1 MKLKLKRMLNM
12 FLFVLLLYLIY
23 FLLSGVLP
31 FRQGKDLPTE
41 YKDSIDSYQFVREEP
56 SVDRVALVEDPMTSL
71 EARVNLISQAE
82 HTIDI
87 SYYSVHMGGTSDFFF
102 GAVLDAAD
110 RGVKVRILL
119 DGLSGGLTKQNRDYA
134 TALGAHKN
142 IELRL
147 YNVPNPLK
155 PWTFNARMHDKYIII
170 DNKLLLLGG
179 RNLGDKYFN
188 PEGFSKSLSIDRDI
202 LVFNT
207 AYDTEDYSSVLFE
220 VRDYMDAIWNSDTV
234 TEPFSQDTKKGAS
247 LREHLYSML
256 QQVRTETPALFDHE
270 VNYYETTLPTNHIAF
285 LHNDFDIGVKAP
297 KVGYAIAKL
306 LLSAQESAFLQSPY
320 LVLDENSK
328 NVLMAL
334 GQKEILYEILT
345 NSLASSPNVLAY
357 SAYLNDRKEI
367 LATGAE
373 VLEYQ
378 SKHAIHAKTYLIDDR
393 LCIAGSYNLDP
404 RSAYIDTELMLVIDS
419 VEFAAHMREV
429 LGTYQKDSLLVD
441 SNGNYVPKEGV
452 AIQDVS
458 PMKQIMITVLRVVVR
473 PFTFLV

>member
-1 MKLKLKRMLNM
+1 MKLKMKRMVYVI
-12 FLFVLLLYLIY
+12 LFALSLYLLYFLIT
-23 FLLSGVLP
+23 GVLP
-31 FRQGKDLPTE
+31 FRNGKDLPAE
-41 YKDSIDSYQFVREEP
+41 YKEFIDSYHFLREEA

-71 EARVNLISQAE
+71 KARVNLIAQAK

-87 SYYSVHMGGTSDFFF
+87 SYYAVHMGGTSDFFF

-119 DGLSGGLTKQNRDYA
+119 DGMSGGLTKQNRDYA
-134 TALGAHKN
+134 SALGGHKN

-147 YNVPNPLK
+147 YNTPNPLK
-155 PWTFNARMHDKYIII
+155 PWTFNARMHDKYIIV

-188 PEGFSKSLSIDRDI
+188 PEGFSKSISIDRDI

-207 AYDTEDYSSVLFE
+207 AYESEDHSSVLFE
-220 VRDYMDAIWNSDTV
+220 VRDYMDAIWNSDLV
-234 TEPFSQDTKKGAS
+234 TEPFSTDTQKGAA
-247 LREHLYSML
+247 LRQHLYTML
-256 QQVRTETPALFDHE
+256 QEARRKTPALFDYE
-270 VNYYETTLPTNHIAF
+270 ENYYETTVPTNHIAF

-320 LVLDENSK
+320 LVLDKNSTS
-328 NVLMAL
+328 VLTAL
-334 GQKEILYEILT
+334 GQKDIRYEILT

-357 SAYLNDRKEI
+357 SAYLNDRDEI

-404 RSAYIDTELMLVIDS
+404 RSAYIDTELMLAIDS
-419 VEFAAHMREV
+419 VEFAAYMREV
-429 LGTYQKDSLLVD
+429 LGTYQKDSLQVD
-441 SNGNYVPKEGV
+441 ADGNYIPKEGL

-458 PMKQIMITVLRVVVR
+458 TAKQLMISLVRVIVR